1 MQRVEKKRYLV
12 LLCLMVFVL
21 AAPLVVRAVSEGEED
36 PVVPNIPV
44 VPYRYEVTLG
54 NVAMIGAGGART
66 LNVYLIEPADAPLYS
81 GSFGFQ
87 LPAGS
92 KANITPSIASGSTPY
107 YDLAAIGLE
116 GNVLSGTRD
125 SGAEYY
131 ALGWTR
137 SNVLPPV
144 NGDEHRVHLLE
155 ILLQDTDGSAVADLT
170 LADVQ
175 LLHFEDMIK
184 ENSHYGNTVPDH
196 DLMVAESIWRTA
208 TAEEMQV
215 RPDRVGYYQG
225 YFRHNVTVNVADLP
239 VTIDDLPELVAKRLP
254 AAFDGKLVVE
264 EIDGEVCI
272 NGMPYNEFIC
282 PVEKEADGTY
292 RIELQVQTDIDC
304 DLASEL
310 EAGVITSY
318 DPKKPVTIKW
328 YLQGED
334 GTYPADVTGFIE
346 LPVWVAPQGGGEI
359 PGGGAGG
366 EEGGETPGGS
376 GTETTADET
385 GSEGTGTE
393 EPTPTPTPDP
403 GITWTEEDA
412 NGQKTFVG
420 NGKGTWRYK
429 QKGTFTV
436 GETGIYKVEILKPGH
451 ITAVYE
457 GLSLASGECSVPDTT
472 LIPGD
477 ITNEKETEV
486 GGDDKTKL
494 SDRTVLLGFI
504 NHSRK
509 EPPAEEGNAVAEQKL
524 AKYNYEKY
532 CADIDGDGK
541 IDMQDL
547 NILMHKDYYNQVKEV
562 VRQNN

>member
-1 MQRVEKKRYLV
+1 
-12 LLCLMVFVL
+12 MVFVL
-21 AAPLVVRAVSEGEED
+21 AAPLVVRAASEGEED
-36 PVVPNIPV
+36 PVVPDVPV

-54 NVAMIGAGGART
+54 NVAMLGTGGART

-92 KANITPSIASGSTPY
+92 NANITPHIASGSEPY
-107 YDLAAIGLE
+107 YELAAIGLG

-144 NGDEHRVHLLE
+144 NGEEHRVHLLE
-155 ILLQDTDGSAVADLT
+155 ILLQDTDGSAVADLS
-170 LADVQ
+170 LADIQ

-184 ENSHYGNTVPDH
+184 EHSHYGNTVPDH

-225 YFRHNVTVNVADLP
+225 YFRHNVEVNIADLP

-254 AAFDGKLVVE
+254 AEFEGKLVVE

-272 NGMPYNEFIC
+272 NGMPYHEFIC

-346 LPVWVAPQGGGEI
+346 LPVWQGPQGGDT
-359 PGGGAGG
+359 
-366 EEGGETPGGS
+366 EEGGGETPGGGEDGGDSESGGGESGLADDAGDTTTGDDASS
-376 GTETTADET
+376 GT
-385 GSEGTGTE
+385 S
-393 EPTPTPTPDP
+393 
-403 GITWTEEDA
+403 WTELDVT
-412 NGQKTFVG
+412 GQKTFHG
-420 NGKGTWRYK
+420 NSKGTWRYK

-436 GETGIYKVEILKPGH
+436 GEAGIYKVEILKPGH

-457 GLSLASGECSVPDTT
+457 GLSLASGECSVPDTF